1 MASASSVS
9 IPHFSLPLRYV
20 NGSAQV
26 NEQDSID
33 DVVDCVFAIA
43 VTNPGDRDELPDF
56 GLLDMTFDQTPLPI
70 DAVVTQITQW
80 EPRAQL
86 AIQSAPAQFDDALV
100 NANVN
105 VALITNPS
113 VT

>member
-1 MASASSVS
+1 MAT

-20 NGSAQV
+20 NGSAKV
-26 NEQDSID
+26 NEQDTID

-56 GLLDMTFDQTPLPI
+56 GLLDMTFDQEPVPI
-70 DAVVTQITQW
+70 EATVTQITQW
-80 EPRAQL
+80 EPRANI
-86 AIQSAPAQFDDALV
+86 AIQSAPDQFDAALV

-105 VALITNPS
+105 VSLLRNQGISSP
-113 VT
+113 